1 MNSLDRIRNRKC
13 ASRETSDSKCGSL
26 VDSCW
31 IDLVLAD
38 SGFFR
43 FFFNLSGVF
52 VMRNEVEKGEVL
64 KLGLGFGEEDEI
76 WGRDFRVLEKKRSQ
90 AI

>member
-38 SGFFR
+38 SGFF
-43 FFFNLSGVF
+43 FFFFLNIINPHPKWAWAATKTTSNPVT
-52 VMRNEVEKGEVL
+52 
-64 KLGLGFGEEDEI
+64 KLANRKTCRQRRKI
-76 WGRDFRVLEKKRSQ
+76 
-90 AI
+90 AAC

>member
-1 MNSLDRIRNRKC
+1 
-13 ASRETSDSKCGSL
+13 
-26 VDSCW
+26 
-31 IDLVLAD
+31 
-38 SGFFR
+38 
-43 FFFNLSGVF
+43 
-52 VMRNEVEKGEVL
+52 MRNEVEKGEVL